1 MTDRAQTE
9 TNGRPARRRTLVRV
23 VAAILGI
30 TVIASLGQTLRRDGP
45 GALVAWRAAQVHWGF
60 IALAIGCGFAGHA
73 IYVVGWRRL
82 LTDSDIPVAFW
93 PLAKIFLVSSLGRYL
108 PAGKAW
114 QMGIVGIMAEED
126 GLPAAPL
133 AASSLLQGVVGV
145 ATGAIVLL
153 VTGGSAVGVPTSW
166 IALPVAGIIGL
177 LYAPGILRVIPELRA
192 LVVRHLHGL
201 DTITAATMW
210 ALVWTSV
217 LSWMLWGVALY
228 YLGRAL
234 LLAPGAAL
242 VSYVA
247 AWSGSFLAG
256 LVAVVSPA
264 GLGAREG
271 VMQAVL
277 EKGGMAASNALLVV
291 VVTRGWITLM
301 DIVPAGIV
309 LMVRRRT
316 NNLRSSPSVRL
327 GAVE

>member
-1 MTDRAQTE
+1 
-9 TNGRPARRRTLVRV
+9 
-23 VAAILGI
+23 
-30 TVIASLGQTLRRDGP
+30 
-45 GALVAWRAAQVHWGF
+45 
-60 IALAIGCGFAGHA
+60 
-73 IYVVGWRRL
+73 
-82 LTDSDIPVAFW
+82 
-93 PLAKIFLVSSLGRYL
+93 
-108 PAGKAW
+108 
-114 QMGIVGIMAEED
+114 
-126 GLPAAPL
+126 
-133 AASSLLQGVVGV
+133 
-145 ATGAIVLL
+145 
-153 VTGGSAVGVPTSW
+153 
-166 IALPVAGIIGL
+166 
-177 LYAPGILRVIPELRA
+177 
-192 LVVRHLHGL
+192 
-201 DTITAATMW
+201 MW

-316 NNLRSSPSVRL
+316 DNARSSPSARL

>member
-192 LVVRHLHGL
+192 LVV
-201 DTITAATMW
+201 
-210 ALVWTSV
+210 
-217 LSWMLWGVALY
+217 
-228 YLGRAL
+228 
-234 LLAPGAAL
+234 
-242 VSYVA
+242 
-247 AWSGSFLAG
+247 
-256 LVAVVSPA
+256 
-264 GLGAREG
+264 
-271 VMQAVL
+271 
-277 EKGGMAASNALLVV
+277 
-291 VVTRGWITLM
+291 
-301 DIVPAGIV
+301 
-309 LMVRRRT
+309 
-316 NNLRSSPSVRL
+316 
-327 GAVE
+327 